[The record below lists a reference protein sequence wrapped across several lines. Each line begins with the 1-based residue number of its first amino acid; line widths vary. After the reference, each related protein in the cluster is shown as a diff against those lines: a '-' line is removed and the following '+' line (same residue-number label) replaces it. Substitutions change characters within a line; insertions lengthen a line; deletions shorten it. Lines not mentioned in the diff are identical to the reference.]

1 MGDSF
6 EGRVVVVTGAAGG
19 LGPAVVAALK
29 ARGATCLTPSR
40 QQLDLTD
47 EAAVAG
53 YYGGLSGLWAS
64 IHVAGGFAMAPLA
77 DTSLQAFEGQWRLN
91 AVTAFLAGREAARCI
106 ARTGQAGR
114 VGGRIVNV
122 GSRVVLEPP
131 AQKLAYAAAKAAVAA
146 MTRSM
151 AAELR
156 PAGILVN
163 AVLPDTIDTP
173 ANRAAMP
180 NADHS
185 RWTPPEAIAETIA
198 WLVSPANTTVTGALI
213 PV

>member
-1 MGDSF
+1 MADSF

>member
-1 MGDSF
+1 M
-6 EGRVVVVTGAAGG
+6 VVVTGAAGG
-19 LGPAVVAALK
+19 LGPAVVGVLK
-29 ARGATCLTPSR
+29 ARGATCLAPSR
-40 QQLDLTD
+40 QELDLTD
-47 EAAVAG
+47 EAAVTR
-53 YYGGLSGLWAS
+53 YYGALPSLWAS
-64 IHVAGGFAMAPLA
+64 IHVAGGFAMAPL
-77 DTSLQAFEGQWRLN
+77 TSTTLQAFEGQWRLN
-91 AVTAFLAGREAARCI
+91 AVTAFLAGREAARRI
-106 ARTGQAGR
+106 AATGEGGQK
-114 VGGRIVNV
+114 GGRIVNV
-122 GSRVVLEPP
+122 GSRVILEPP
-131 AQKLAYAAAKAAVAA
+131 AQKIAYAAAKAAVAA

-180 NADHS
+180 GADFS

-198 WLVSPANTTVTGALI
+198 WLASAANATVTGALV

>member
-29 ARGATCLTPSR
+29 GRGATCHTPSR
-40 QQLDLTD
+40 QELDLTD
-47 EAAVAG
+47 EAAVTR
-53 YYGGLSGLWAS
+53 YYGGLPALWAS
-64 IHVAGGFAMAPLA
+64 IHVAGGFAMAPLGS
-77 DTSLQAFEGQWRLN
+77 TTLQAFEGQWRLN
-91 AVTAFLAGREAARCI
+91 TVTAFLAGREAARRI
-106 ARTGQAGR
+106 AGSGQ
-114 VGGRIVNV
+114 GGRIVNV

-131 AQKLAYAAAKAAVAA
+131 AQKIAYAAAKAAVAA

-151 AAELR
+151 AAELQ
-156 PAGILVN
+156 PARILVN
-163 AVLPDTIDTP
+163 AVLPETIDTP

-180 NADHS
+180 GADFS

-198 WLVSPANTTVTGALI
+198 WLASPTNTTVTGALI

>member
-6 EGRVVVVTGAAGG
+6 EGLEVVVTGAAGG

-29 ARGATCLTPSR
+29 ARGATCHTPAR
-40 QQLDLTD
+40 QELDLTD
-47 EAAVAG
+47 EAAVCR
-53 YYGGLSGLWAS
+53 YYGGFPGLWAS
-64 IHVAGGFAMAPLA
+64 IHVAGGFAMAPLEA
-77 DTSLQAFEGQWRLN
+77 TSLQAFEAQWRIN
-91 AVTAFLAGREAARCI
+91 AVTAFLAGREAARRI
-106 ARTGQAGR
+106 AQSGR
-114 VGGRIVNV
+114 GGRIVNV
-122 GSRVVLEPP
+122 GSRVVLDPP

-151 AAELR
+151 AAELQ

-180 NADHS
+180 GADFS
-185 RWTPPEAIAETIA
+185 RWTPPEAIAATIA
-198 WLVSPANTTVTGALI
+198 WLASAANTTVTGALI

>member
-29 ARGATCLTPSR
+29 ARGAACHTPSR
-40 QQLDLTD
+40 KELDLTD
-47 EAAVAG
+47 EAAVAR
-53 YYGGLSGLWAS
+53 YYEGLSGLWAS

-91 AVTAFLAGREAARCI
+91 TVTAFLAGREAARRI
-106 ARTGQAGR
+106 AKTGPA
-114 VGGRIVNV
+114 GRIVNV

-131 AQKLAYAAAKAAVAA
+131 AQKVAYAAAKAAVAA
-146 MTRSM
+146 LTRSM

-180 NADHS
+180 DAD
-185 RWTPPEAIAETIA
+185 RAGWTPPEAIAETIA
-198 WLVSPANTTVTGALI
+198 WLASPANTTVTGALI

>member
-1 MGDSF
+1 MNGSL
-6 EGRVVVVTGAAGG
+6 EGRDVVVTGAAGG
-19 LGPAVVAALK
+19 LGPAVVAALRAK
-29 ARGATCLTPSR
+29 GAVCHPPTR
-40 QQLDLTD
+40 QDVDLTD
-47 EAAVAG
+47 EAAVTR
-53 YYGGLSGLWAS
+53 YYGGLPAVWAS
-64 IHVAGGFAMAPLA
+64 IHVAGGFAMAPLEG
-77 DTSLQAFEGQWRLN
+77 TSLQAFEGQWRLN
-91 AVTAFLAGREAARCI
+91 AVTAFLAGREAAR
-106 ARTGQAGR
+106 RMKQTG
-114 VGGRIVNV
+114 GGRIVHV
-122 GSRVVLEPP
+122 GSRVVLDPP
-131 AQKLAYAAAKAAVAA
+131 AEKIAYAAAKAAVAA

-180 NADHS
+180 KADFS
-185 RWTPPEAIAETIA
+185 RWTPPAAIAETIA

>member
-29 ARGATCLTPSR
+29 ARGATCHTPSR
-40 QQLDLTD
+40 QELDLTD
-47 EAAVAG
+47 EAAVTRF
-53 YYGGLSGLWAS
+53 YGGLPGLWAS
-64 IHVAGGFAMAPLA
+64 IHVAGGFSMAPLA
-77 DTSLQAFEGQWRLN
+77 DTSLQAFEAQWRLN
-91 AVTAFLAGREAARCI
+91 AVTAFLAGREAARRI
-106 ARTGQAGR
+106 AKSGL
-114 VGGRIVNV
+114 GGRIVNV
-122 GSRVVLEPP
+122 GSRVILEPP
-131 AQKLAYAAAKAAVAA
+131 AQKVAYSAAKAAVAA

-163 AVLPDTIDTP
+163 AVLPDTIDTA

-180 NADHS
+180 KAD
-185 RWTPPEAIAETIA
+185 RTGWTPPEAIAETIA
-198 WLVSPANTTVTGALI
+198 WLASPANTTVTGALI

>member
-29 ARGATCLTPSR
+29 ARGATCHTPSR
-40 QQLDLTD
+40 QELDLTD
-47 EAAVAG
+47 EAAVTR
-53 YYGGLSGLWAS
+53 YYGGLPGLWAS
-64 IHVAGGFAMAPLA
+64 VHVAGGFSMAPLP

-91 AVTAFLAGREAARCI
+91 TVTAFLAGREAARRI
-106 ARTGQAGR
+106 ARSEGKST
-114 VGGRIVNV
+114 GGRIVNV

-131 AQKLAYAAAKAAVAA
+131 AQKIAYAAAKAAVAA

-163 AVLPDTIDTP
+163 AVLPETIDTP

-180 NADHS
+180 RAD
-185 RWTPPEAIAETIA
+185 RAGWTAPEAIAETIA
-198 WLVSPANTTVTGALI
+198 WLASPANTTVTGALI